1 MALKDVKKYAQNF
14 VPVEVQTLWATLLP
28 LYTKECVGSLTS
40 QLTTRHVV

>member
-1 MALKDVKKYAQNF
+1 MQIVKNTTILYE
-14 VPVEVQTLWATLLP
+14 PVKVQILWATLLP